1 MYIADREVNRV
12 RFVSASTGDISTI
25 AGSDYTGDGGAATSA
40 LLNNNYG
47 VAVDLSGRR
56 THYLLRTML
65 VVLLLLCIFLSY

>member
-12 RFVSASTGDISTI
+12 CFVSATSGNISTI
-25 AGSDYTGDGGAATSA
+25 AGSDYVGDGGAATSA

-47 VAVDLSGRR
+47 VAVDSSGRR

-65 VVLLLLCIFLSY
+65 VVSLLLRIFLSY